1 MKVTQLIICNYRVVS
16 ALGGKEF
23 VISEYLRPNP
33 SNNHGNIILKIEDNE
48 DNYVVSLF
56 KKPSV
61 ADAQKLL
68 EEEIIKDMS
77 SQFSNLSSG
86 PSDPSQPSN
95 QGCLSSQCDL
105 EDATAALQQYEINPR
120 PPLHGSPI
128 ISATQLQLEEDNILP
143 VSQCVLGEKR
153 SPLLCQAFPPPL
165 PDINDRGDGSCVS
178 VVVMTICGDDVPTG
192 QEGRVPGL
200 DIGVSGLVG
209 GWLGD
214 SEPGGAAWQPE
225 GLARQ
230 PGGPDGPAGGPGRG
244 HGGVGFNLFKHS
256 SHINISAPT
265 ISGGSGG
272 FSFLLRPP
280 AKDPIA
286 ARY

>member
-1 MKVTQLIICNYRVVS
+1 MQAGTQRGWKLLWPLVEESAIALMEPISWQQYYWMVVLIMEKRVLLSQGEQCCKMKVTQLIIGNYRVVS

-120 PPLHGSPI
+120 PPLQGSPI

-178 VVVMTICGDDVPTG
+178 VEVMTICGDDVPTG

-209 GWLGD
+209 
-214 SEPGGAAWQPE
+214 
-225 GLARQ
+225 R
-230 PGGPDGPAGGPGRG
+230 
-244 HGGVGFNLFKHS
+244 
-256 SHINISAPT
+256 
-265 ISGGSGG
+265 
-272 FSFLLRPP
+272 
-280 AKDPIA
+280 
-286 ARY
+286 